1 MEIIKGIKR
10 KFGVFAPQV
19 AVRPHVPWY
28 LRWLVIIVITILVLL
43 LCWIMFDA
51 GRQFTS
57 FDKNGINHEFD
68 QLSDFND
75 RLKGENEKLS
85 TQVTGLQRQLQMDS
99 NTRGNIT
106 ERIKALEDKN
116 TQLKEELTFFENLV
130 SGKGKATGNVFIYH
144 FKLKQGQAPG
154 EYYYNLVLLQGGEN
168 SKDFQGKL
176 AFTAHLWQDGKKVKM
191 PLTTKDSP
199 GIFNLKFKFYH
210 RVEKTFKVLPDTVVE
225 GLEVQ
230 VFENGTKKAKSM
242 RLVNLS

>member
-28 LRWLVIIVITILVLL
+28 LRWLVIVVIGVLVLL

-68 QLSDFND
+68 QLSEFNS
-75 RLKGENEKLS
+75 RLKGENEKLR
-85 TQVTGLQRQLQMDS
+85 TQITGLQRQLQMDS
-99 NTRGNIT
+99 TTRNNIT
-106 ERIKALEDKN
+106 ERITVLEDKN
-116 TQLKEELTFFENLV
+116 TQLKEELAFFENLV
-130 SGKGKATGNVFIYH
+130 SGKGQVAGNVFIYH
-144 FKLKQGQAPG
+144 FKLKQGQVPG
-154 EYYYNLVLLQGGEN
+154 KYLYNLVLLQGGEN
-168 SKDFQGKL
+168 IKDFQGKL

-199 GIFNLKFKFYH
+199 KIFNLKFKFYH
-210 RVEKTFKVLPDTVVE
+210 RVEETFEVSPDTVVE

-230 VFENGTKKAKSM
+230 VFEKGTKKAKSM
-242 RLVNLS
+242 RVVNLS

>member
-28 LRWLVIIVITILVLL
+28 LRWLVIIVITVLVLL

-99 NTRGNIT
+99 TTRTNIA
-106 ERIKALEDKN
+106 ERIKTLEDKN
-116 TQLKEELTFFENLV
+116 TQLKEELVFFENLV
-130 SGKGKATGNVFIYH
+130 SGKGKATGNIFIYH
-144 FKLKQGQAPG
+144 FKLRQGQAPG
-154 EYYYNLVLLQGGEN
+154 EYLYNLVLLQGGEN
-168 SKDFQGKL
+168 SKDFKGKL

-191 PLTTKDSP
+191 PLTAKDSP
-199 GIFNLKFKFYH
+199 DIFNLKFKFYH
-210 RVEKTFKVLPDTVVE
+210 RVEKTFEVSPDTVVE

-230 VFENGTKKAKSM
+230 VFEKGTKKAKSM